1 MDFYTYVD
9 AKEKKAQAWI
19 NKASA
24 LDRKREALDKSI
36 KQLEKASAGKRGD
49 EKKSAQVA
57 SRKKKMERFG
67 ADKTEDGTK
76 WKRSTMGERK
86 FSVKD
91 EMRNCRGRDAGMRL
105 LMQQKGTP
113 ILHNAAICS
122 SNSNCS
128 WNKVHT
134 THMHGSEIKR
144 YQARFQRVGMRKVLY
159 CEGHTM

>member
-1 MDFYTYVD
+1 M
-9 AKEKKAQAWI
+9 
-19 NKASA
+19 
-24 LDRKREALDKSI
+24 DKSI

-105 LMQQKGTP
+105 LMQQKGTRRIP
-113 ILHNAAICS
+113 EVPGRITPACGVLGVGELRILECTVVPALAS
-122 SNSNCS
+122 
-128 WNKVHT
+128 V
-134 THMHGSEIKR
+134 
-144 YQARFQRVGMRKVLY
+144 
-159 CEGHTM
+159 